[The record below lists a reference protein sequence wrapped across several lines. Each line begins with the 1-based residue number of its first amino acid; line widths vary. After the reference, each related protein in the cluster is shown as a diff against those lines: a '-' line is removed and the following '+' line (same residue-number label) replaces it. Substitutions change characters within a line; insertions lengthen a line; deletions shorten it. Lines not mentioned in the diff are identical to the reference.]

1 MRPKQLLAI
10 VCKYY
15 GLGNVK
21 QLAETA
27 RPDLWRYAVLEEA
40 RQVSCWM
47 LQRHCDLSEEQLLIV
62 LKRLKW
68 SNVFIRA
75 EAFKAT
81 RKLDE
86 GCFPLRLAVQNIEQ
100 IMLSTFASL
109 KL

>member
-1 MRPKQLLAI
+1 MTPRKLLAL
-10 VCKYY
+10 VCRYY
-15 GLGNVK
+15 GLGNLK

-27 RPDLWRYAVLEEA
+27 RLDLWRYAVLDEA
-40 RQVSCWM
+40 RQVACWL
-47 LQRHCDLSEEQLLIV
+47 LQRHCDLSEEDLQTV

-68 SNVFIRA
+68 SNVFISA

-86 GCFPLRLAVQNIEQ
+86 GCYSLRLAVQNIEQ
-100 IMLSTFASL
+100 VMLSTFASP